1 MLTGFAAGAVKGD
14 LSNVGSAVGDSSEV
28 GSAGED
34 SSKMGLTDSVEVEGI
49 LGKRSG
55 KGLT

>member
-1 MLTGFAAGAVKGD
+1 MLTGFTTGVERGD
-14 LSNVGSAVGDSSEV
+14 SLKEGLAVGDSSEV

-34 SSKMGLTDSVEVEGI
+34 SSEIGLIDSVEVEEI

-55 KGLT
+55 RGSS